1 MKKIL
6 FLFVF
11 IYFIPHIINAQN
23 DTIGKSN
30 YRCIFILEN
39 SEKALRG
46 EIYQVKDSF
55 IFFKQYIIKSEKSA
69 MSNFELVNIPVNKI
83 KRIKVIKKG
92 MPGKGLLIG
101 GANGLVLGG
110 AIGLVSGD
118 DNPADLFPA
127 TAEEKA
133 IAYGILLFIPGSII
147 GYIAGN
153 AKLQMSINGN
163 YENYLKREAQLIKFS
178 IKK

>member
-1 MKKIL
+1 
-6 FLFVF
+6 
-11 IYFIPHIINAQN
+11 
-23 DTIGKSN
+23 
-30 YRCIFILEN
+30 
-39 SEKALRG
+39 
-46 EIYQVKDSF
+46 
-55 IFFKQYIIKSEKSA
+55 
-69 MSNFELVNIPVNKI
+69 
-83 KRIKVIKKG
+83 

-110 AIGLVSGD
+110 AIGLLSGD
-118 DNPADLFPA
+118 DNPTDLLSA